1 MFSSSLGVWRKQRIA
16 GLGSR
21 ASVQSGPSKPV
32 ESPKPKL
39 SASAIQRI
47 RESRSPRE
55 GNVIERTHQIHGE
68 DINIY
73 TYLPEKYHA
82 SQFKEYT
89 EIIEGIKQKNVNRL
103 RSKL

>member
-1 MFSSSLGVWRKQRIA
+1 MDVETE
-16 GLGSR
+16 LGSR

-47 RESRSPRE
+47 RESRRPRE
-55 GNVIERTHQIHGE
+55 GNVIERTHQIDGE

-89 EIIEGIKQKNVNRL
+89 EIIEGIQQKKCKQTQKQIMMKNIW
-103 RSKL
+103 KIYY